1 VGSVVAR
8 LGSEVAGLSGTLD
21 VSLGL
26 VVLVS
31 LSSVSSSMS
40 AGCSDVVAGG
50 AGFGLFG
57 ISVVA
62 VFRLFCIGFVRG
74 GFFCIVVVAVFGLFC
89 ASVVVVF
96 GLFCIGFV
104 RGGFFCIVVVAVFG
118 LFCGAIFTRH
128 NLAPVC
134 SRSPCRILLPCLS
147 CISSVCLSMYAV
159 QSASHSFPRLKR
171 LLVKPGMMCPVRA

>member
-1 VGSVVAR
+1 MGSVVAR

-31 LSSVSSSMS
+31 LSSVSSIMS
-40 AGCSDVVAGG
+40 VGCSDVVAGG
-50 AGFGLFG
+50 TGFGLFG
-57 ISVVA
+57 I
-62 VFRLFCIGFVRG
+62 
-74 GFFCIVVVAVFGLFC
+74 
-89 ASVVVVF
+89 SVVVVF

-104 RGGFFCIVVVAVFG
+104 RGGFFCIVVVAVFS

>member
-1 VGSVVAR
+1 MGSVVAR

-74 GFFCIVVVAVFGLFC
+74 GFFCIVVVAVF
-89 ASVVVVF
+89 S
-96 GLFCIGFV
+96 
-104 RGGFFCIVVVAVFG
+104 